1 MVGLSGLL
9 ILSGCSKAGL
19 APDGAVVTSMADLPP
34 PSLADGYLGVP
45 AYTVGPF
52 DKLTVS
58 VFGVPDVSGDVTAD
72 AQGRVSV
79 PLAGTV
85 EAAGKSPTELAEMIT
100 VRLRS
105 YVRDPQVTVNVKEA
119 VSRTFTVD
127 GAVKDPGVY
136 QANGNLSL
144 MRAIATAKG
153 TTEDADLSDVVIF
166 RKVDGK
172 SMAALYNVAAIRR
185 GAYADPA
192 IYPNDL
198 IVVGDSPTSRMIRSL
213 APILATPLV
222 LLLQ

>member
-1 MVGLSGLL
+1 MQ
-9 ILSGCSKAGL
+9 
-19 APDGAVVTSMADLPP
+19 DLPP
-34 PSLADGYLGVP
+34 PSLADSYAGVP
-45 AYTVGPF
+45 AYAIGPF

-58 VFGVPDVSGDVTAD
+58 VFGVPDISGEVTAD

-79 PLAGTV
+79 PLAGTI
-85 EAAGKSPTELAEMIT
+85 EAAGKSQTELADMIAAK
-100 VRLRS
+100 LRN
-105 YVRDPQVTVNVKEA
+105 YVRDPQVTVNIKEA
-119 VSRTFTVD
+119 VSRSFTVD

-153 TTEDADLSDVVIF
+153 TSEDADLGDVVVF
-166 RKVDGK
+166 RTVAGK
-172 SMAALYNVAAIRR
+172 PMAALYNLAAIRR

-192 IYPNDL
+192 IYPQDV
-198 IVVGDSPTSRMIRSL
+198 IVVGDSPTSRMLRQL